1 MSVRRE
7 TYDNP
12 NQLGVV
18 DIKDHLTEFGYYSIP
33 NEVWG
38 ELSNDD
44 KSYIKK
50 FNENVRSKSRNSSS
64 NYRERKV
71 TNRRILRY
79 EETDDENTSPNKKQK
94 TVQFQ
99 DDKVNANS
107 DEKERAYNGNKKDEL
122 TNRREIISFRTRQ
135 EISDEQK

>member
-1 MSVRRE
+1 
-7 TYDNP
+7 
-12 NQLGVV
+12 
-18 DIKDHLTEFGYYSIP
+18 
-33 NEVWG
+33 
-38 ELSNDD
+38 
-44 KSYIKK
+44 
-50 FNENVRSKSRNSSS
+50 
-64 NYRERKV
+64 V